1 MCITCLILEKAYLP
15 IKYFF
20 LKIFVEQQIGIW
32 IFIYKVRE
40 ILFFFRYYRV
50 FKLFI
55 FNIIPVHLA
64 EEFMIFYLTGAAFYS
79 KTFLRV
85 FVRQPEQKVCKVFAE
100 LFFNW

>member
-1 MCITCLILEKAYLP
+1 MYITCLILEKTYLP

-20 LKIFVEQQIGIW
+20 LEIFVEKHVRIW
-32 IFIYKVRE
+32 IFFYQVRE
-40 ILFFFRYYRV
+40 ILFFLRYYRG

-100 LFFNW
+100 FFFNW